1 MVITEQEIKY
11 RQWKEKPDFP
21 FLNER
26 QSYTAKTFVER
37 LIGGEDFPKPLYRHQ
52 LEAILCV
59 IYHGEK
65 MGKWESL
72 LDIVTGG
79 GKTIIIAGLVSYFW
93 QVRGCEKFLILVP
106 NTIVRER
113 VKDDFEIRNPAFA
126 YHDFP
131 FFFNSHA
138 KIPERLVCKVLRSGN
153 DAVSVRDANIII
165 ANIHQLYEGR
175 QSQSLE
181 MLLSP
186 EVTQHLVL
194 FNDEAHNAAADQYRE
209 VLKLLKQKM
218 IARVDLTATPY
229 RLDKEDLDTFPP
241 IYEYHVEEAMREGV
255 VKSIVVTKPDIES
268 VKLVYEEWD
277 EKDQKI
283 RELDA
288 QEMPWEQ
295 IEAELKRGGA
305 VKFVTAKNAR
315 RQQLQIAQSCI
326 DYQLKQIPPGLDH
339 QAKQWWPLLLVV
351 ALSQKDARLV
361 YETLLK
367 SPFNYKSEELL
378 LVYSNRTSETEE
390 LENRKA
396 FLLGRKSPDG
406 LSKEDQDLWH
416 ETRKVKV
423 IIAVSMLREGW
434 DVRNIAVICL
444 FRKFSYQKKGDMIYT
459 VYGPQIIGR
468 GLRRI
473 RPAGEPDHLFAID
486 HPAFD
491 HGWLWK
497 LLSATEYAKPLNP
510 GDVVLAE
517 NIVDTPKVEI
527 TDESEENNVEKPVL
541 DIEKIIASLPDTP
554 DIVPIPDWQKHFTD
568 FDFEKRVSSALQK
581 ITNVKSQRLG
591 SANTAHEIPQDVINV
606 EDINEIALGGSSKI
620 AREELIRLII
630 DDISNE
636 PHQALIGAFRQETA
650 EQLHKLT
657 NALEWIIQEKF
668 GVKGID
674 KIDKADDGA
683 LAKMY
688 FCLPQIFEEFRNPAV
703 ILGILGG
710 K

>member
-1 MVITEQEIKY
+1 MAISEQELKY
-11 RQWKEKPDFP
+11 REWKEKPDFP
-21 FLNER
+21 NLDER
-26 QSYTAKTFVER
+26 AAFYAKTFIER
-37 LIGGEDFPKPLYRHQ
+37 IRGGEDFPKPLYPHQ
-52 LEAILCV
+52 VEAILRV

-65 MGKWESL
+65 LGRWDSL

-79 GKTIIIAGLVSYFW
+79 GKTVIMAGVVAYFW
-93 QVRGCEKFLILVP
+93 QVRECEKFLVLVP

-113 VKDDFEIRNPAFA
+113 VKDDFEIRSPNFA
-126 YHDFP
+126 YTDFP

-138 KIPERLVCKVLRSGN
+138 KIPSRISCKVLRDGS
-153 DAVSVRDANIII
+153 DAVSIRDANIVIG
-165 ANIHQLYEGR
+165 NIHQLYEGR

-181 MLLSP
+181 MLLSS
-186 EVTQHLVL
+186 EVVKKLVI

-209 VLKLLKQKM
+209 VLKLLRDKT
-218 IARVDLTATPY
+218 IARIDLTATPY
-229 RLDKEDLDTFPP
+229 RLDKQDFDTYPP
-241 IYEYHVEEAMREGV
+241 IYEYHFEEAIRDRV
-255 VKSIVVTKPDIES
+255 VKQIVVTKPDIKS
-268 VKLVYEEWD
+268 VKLQYEEWD
-277 EKDQKI
+277 EKDQVIKV
-283 RELDA
+283 LDA
-288 QEMPWEQ
+288 EEMPWAQ

-305 VKFVTAKNAR
+305 VRFVTAKNAR
-315 RQQLQIAQSCI
+315 RQQLMIAQATI
-326 DYQLKQIPPGLDH
+326 DYQLKQIPPALDG
-339 QAKQWWPLLLVV
+339 KGPQWWPLLLVV
-351 ALSQKDARLV
+351 ALSQNDAAFI
-361 YETLLK
+361 YETLQK
-367 SPFNYKSEELL
+367 EPFRYKPEEIL
-378 LVYSNRTSETEE
+378 LVHSKQDEM
-390 LENRKA
+390 ENKKA

-406 LSKEDQDLWH
+406 LKKEDGMLWH
-416 ETRKVKV
+416 EAQKTKV

-434 DVRNIAVICL
+434 DVRNISAICL

-486 HPAFD
+486 HPAFN
-491 HGWLWK
+491 HGWLWQ
-497 LLSATEYAKPLNP
+497 LLSAQEYAKPLNP
-510 GDVVLAE
+510 GDAVLAE
-517 NIVDTPKVEI
+517 NIVDTPKTEI
-527 TDESEENNVEKPVL
+527 TETSEEKDEEKPIL

-554 DIVPIPDWQKHFTD
+554 DIVPIPDWQKHFSD

-606 EDINEIALGGSSKI
+606 EDINEIVLGGSSKM
-620 AREELIRLII
+620 AREELVRLII
-630 DDISNE
+630 DDVANE

-668 GVKGID
+668 GVEGID
-674 KIDKADDGA
+674 KIDSADNGI

-688 FCLPQIFEEFRNPAV
+688 FCLPQIFEEFRNPAL
-703 ILGILGG
+703 ILGILGE

>member
-1 MVITEQEIKY
+1 MTITEQELKY
-11 RQWKEKPDFP
+11 KEWKEKPDFP
-21 FLNER
+21 FLNEHQAR
-26 QSYTAKTFVER
+26 IAKTFVER

-52 LEAILCV
+52 LEAILRV

-65 MGKWESL
+65 TGKWESL

-79 GKTIIIAGLVSYFW
+79 GKTVIMAGLVSYFW
-93 QVRGCEKFLILVP
+93 QARGCEKFLILVP

-126 YHDFP
+126 YRDFP
-131 FFFNSHA
+131 FFFNSHRNA
-138 KIPERLVCKVLRSGN
+138 PERMACKVLRSSS

-186 EVTQHLVL
+186 EVTSHLVV

-218 IARVDLTATPY
+218 IARIDLTATPY

-241 IYEYHVEEAMREGV
+241 IYEYHVEEAMKDGV
-255 VKSIVVTKPDIES
+255 VKNIVVTKPDIES

-295 IEAELKRGGA
+295 IEAELRRGGA

-315 RQQLQIAQSCI
+315 RQQLQIAQSCV
-326 DYQLKQIPPGLDH
+326 DYQFKQIPRDLD
-339 QAKQWWPLLLVV
+339 QKAPQWRPLLLAV
-351 ALSQKDARLV
+351 ALSQKDATLV

-367 SPFNYKSEELL
+367 SPFNYKAEELL
-378 LVYSNRTSETEE
+378 LVYSNRKNEKDEM
-390 LENRKA
+390 ENKKA

-406 LSKEDQDLWH
+406 LNKEDQELWR

-434 DVRNIAVICL
+434 DVKNIAVICL

-473 RPAGEPDHLFAID
+473 RPKSEQDHLFVVD
-486 HPAFD
+486 HPAFN
-491 HGWLWK
+491 HGWLWE

-510 GDVVLAE
+510 GDPVLPE
-517 NIVDTPKVEI
+517 NIVDAPKTEI
-527 TDESEENNVEKPVL
+527 PEMPEEKKEGKPII
-541 DIEKIIASLPDTP
+541 DIEKIIASLPDIP
-554 DIVPIPDWQKHFTD
+554 DIAPIPDWQKHFTD
-568 FDFEKRVSSALQK
+568 FVFEKRVSSALQK
-581 ITNVKSQRLG
+581 ITNIKSQRLG
-591 SANTAHEIPQDVINV
+591 SANTAHEIPQDAINV
-606 EDINEIALGGSSKI
+606 EDINEIVSGSGDKMKRKEI
-620 AREELIRLII
+620 IRQII
-630 DDISNE
+630 DDIANE
-636 PHQALIGAFRQETA
+636 PHQVLMGVFRQETA

-657 NALEWIIQEKF
+657 DALEWIIKEKF
-668 GVKGID
+668 KVDGID
-674 KIDKADDGA
+674 KIDKADDNV

-688 FCLPQIFEEFRNPAV
+688 FYLPQIFDEFSKPEL
-703 ILGILGG
+703 ILGILG
-710 K
+710 KK